1 MSVSLLASFFDS
13 SDEGKLAKK
22 IGMSK
27 EDLLSLFEEFDKDK
41 SGAIEASELQTF
53 AAELGMFWD
62 ASTTEE
68 RLRQM
73 DKDDSGSIDIKEFT
87 TWLLAN
93 YTASSRDSSPLVVMM
108 KMKMMMRKVNKTIQ
122 KITLANSGRDCVNS
136 ASLLIGN
143 INKDTC
149 SGMFKFSFLPS
160 SVEEFATLGCPADAT
175 GVNYVDFALK
185 EGDVFPLLCLHI
197 FAVRICMLTL
207 FTH

>member
-13 SDEGKLAKK
+13 SDEGKLARKV
-22 IGMSK
+22 GMSK
-27 EDLLSLFEEFDKDK
+27 EDLISLFEEFDKDK

-62 ASTTEE
+62 ASQTEE
-68 RLRQM
+68 MLRAM

-93 YTASSRDSSPLVVMM
+93 YTGSSEDQSSPLVIVM
-108 KMKMMMRKVNKTIQ
+108 KIKMMMRKVNKTIQ

-136 ASLLIGN
+136 VSLQIGN

-175 GVNYVDFALK
+175 GVNYVDFSK
-185 EGDVFPLLCLHI
+185 KVKTFFFFVSP
-197 FAVRICMLTL
+197 
-207 FTH
+207 